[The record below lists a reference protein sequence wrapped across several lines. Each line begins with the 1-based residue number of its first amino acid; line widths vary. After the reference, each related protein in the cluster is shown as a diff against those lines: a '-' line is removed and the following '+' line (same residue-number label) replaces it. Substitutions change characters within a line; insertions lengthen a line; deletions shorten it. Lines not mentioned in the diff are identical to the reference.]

1 MIRVD
6 PHELECFLTLAEEL
20 HFGRTAQRLRLS
32 PPRVSQLIRS
42 LERRVGGTLVART
55 SRSVRLTPAG
65 EQLRA
70 DLVPAWRGVHSALLR
85 ARQAASGTAAT
96 LTVGQQGTGANE
108 LTGEILREFG
118 RLCPDWQVRLVELD
132 FGNQLSALR
141 TGAVDVALA
150 RLPVHEPDITV
161 GAVVVR
167 EPRALAVWRDHPLA
181 TRDRVGLS
189 EIAGEH
195 IFDLPDTAP
204 QYWRDFHAPPIT
216 PEGVP
221 LPRRQVVS
229 TPQEV
234 LSLVGAGLGVSPM
247 VECMRRYYARPD
259 IAYVPVADMPHSEVA
274 VIWLTGERR
283 PQVLAFGAAVAT
295 VARAHHITDRPQP

>member
-6 PHELECFLTLAEEL
+6 PHELECFLTLAQEL

-32 PPRVSQLIRS
+32 ASRVSQLIRS
-42 LERRVGGTLVART
+42 LERRVGGPLFVRT
-55 SRSVRLTPAG
+55 SRSVRLTAVG

-70 DLVPAWRGVHSALLR
+70 DLAPAWRGVRSALLR
-85 ARQAASGTAAT
+85 ARQAGSATAAT

-118 RLCPDWQVRLVELD
+118 RLRPDWQVRLVELD

-189 EIAGEH
+189 EIGGEY

-204 QYWRDFHAPPIT
+204 GYWRDFHAPPIT
-216 PEGVP
+216 PDGVP

-229 TPQEV
+229 TPQQV
-234 LSLVGAGLGVSPM
+234 LSLVGAGQGVSPM

-259 IAYVPVADMPHSEVA
+259 IAYVPIADMPYSEVA

-283 PQVLAFGAAVAT
+283 PQVLAFAAAVAT
-295 VARAHHITDRPQP
+295 VAREHGVTGRP

>member
-32 PPRVSQLIRS
+32 PSRVSQLVRS
-42 LERRVGGTLVART
+42 LERRIGGPLFVRT
-55 SRSVRLTPAG
+55 SRRVRLTPVG

-85 ARQAASGTAAT
+85 ARQTGSGGST

-108 LTGEILREFG
+108 LTGEILREFD
-118 RLCPDWQVRLVELD
+118 RLCPGWQVRLVELD
-132 FGNQLSALR
+132 FSNQFSALR
-141 TGAVDVALA
+141 TGTVDVALA
-150 RLPVHEPDITV
+150 RLPVHEPDLTV

-189 EIAGEH
+189 EIAGEY

-204 QYWRDFHAPPIT
+204 RYWRDFHAPPIT
-216 PEGVP
+216 PDGVP

-229 TPQEV
+229 TPQQV
-234 LSLVGAGLGVSPM
+234 LSLVGAGQGVSPM

-259 IAYVPVADMPHSEVA
+259 IAYVPIADMPHSEVA
-274 VIWLTGERR
+274 VVWLTGDRR
-283 PQVLAFGAAVAT
+283 PQVSAFATAVAT
-295 VARAHHITDRPQP
+295 VARAHGVTGRPSPG

>member
-32 PPRVSQLIRS
+32 PSRVSQLVRS
-42 LERRVGGTLVART
+42 LERRIGGPLFVRT
-55 SRSVRLTPAG
+55 SRRVRLTPVG

-85 ARQAASGTAAT
+85 ARQAGSGGST

-108 LTGEILREFG
+108 LTGEILREFD
-118 RLCPDWQVRLVELD
+118 RLCPGWQVRLVELD
-132 FGNQLSALR
+132 FSNQFSALR
-141 TGAVDVALA
+141 TGTVDVALA
-150 RLPVHEPDITV
+150 RLPVHEPDLTV

-189 EIAGEH
+189 EIAGEY

-204 QYWRDFHAPPIT
+204 RYWRDFHAPPIT
-216 PEGVP
+216 PDGVP
-221 LPRRQVVS
+221 LPAGRWSPPPSRCCRWSAPGRGSARWWSACAATTPARTSPTSRSRTCRTRRWRWS
-229 TPQEV
+229 GSPGTGARRCPR
-234 LSLVGAGLGVSPM
+234 SL
-247 VECMRRYYARPD
+247 RR
-259 IAYVPVADMPHSEVA
+259 
-274 VIWLTGERR
+274 
-283 PQVLAFGAAVAT
+283 
-295 VARAHHITDRPQP
+295 

>member
-32 PPRVSQLIRS
+32 PSRVSQLVRS
-42 LERRVGGTLVART
+42 LERRIGGPLFVRT
-55 SRSVRLTPAG
+55 SRRVRLTPVG

-70 DLVPAWRGVHSALLR
+70 DLVPAWRGAHSALLR
-85 ARQAASGTAAT
+85 ARQTGSGGST

-108 LTGEILREFG
+108 LTGEILREFD
-118 RLCPDWQVRLVELD
+118 RLCPGWQVRLVELD
-132 FGNQLSALR
+132 FSNQFSALR
-141 TGAVDVALA
+141 TGTVDVALA
-150 RLPVHEPDITV
+150 RLPVHEPDLTV

-189 EIAGEH
+189 EIAGEY

-204 QYWRDFHAPPIT
+204 AT
-216 PEGVP
+216 GATST
-221 LPRRQVVS
+221 PRRS
-229 TPQEV
+229 PRTGCRCPAGRWSPPPSRCCRWSAPGRGSARWWSACAATTPARTSPTSRSRTCRTRRWRWSGSPGTGARRCPR
-234 LSLVGAGLGVSPM
+234 SL
-247 VECMRRYYARPD
+247 RR
-259 IAYVPVADMPHSEVA
+259 
-274 VIWLTGERR
+274 
-283 PQVLAFGAAVAT
+283 
-295 VARAHHITDRPQP
+295 